1 MVKFFRNISIIIF
14 FTALI
19 AFGQT
24 NQQIKQKGAELE
36 KIKVEIIN
44 LENDLKES
52 KEDEDK
58 TIKDLEKINYQVHLV
73 NKIIQSLVREED
85 RVEIKIN
92 KISSQIISTETE
104 IRNLKSDYSKYI
116 KWLYVNGKGVK
127 WNFLV
132 KSESV
137 NQAIVRYKYFNYVT
151 EKNEERL
158 SKYVFTKKEL
168 EKLSLQL
175 QNENIQKRKLGAER
189 IEEKKRLSIRESE
202 KNELIVSLHTNQN
215 NIEKE
220 IDTKRIY
227 EIEIKTR
234 ISKLIELE
242 RERERKLREARF
254 KNESTET
261 IIPIVNY
268 AKFENFSELKGKM
281 NWPVTSGKIVR
292 DFGENRNEKLKT
304 VTLNYGIDI
313 KLDSEEKVFAVAEG
327 AVSVIDWIVGFG
339 SIVIITH
346 KGDFR
351 TVYGHIDDIQV
362 NEGDIVQAGTAI
374 GTVNRS
380 LEGNI
385 IHFEIWDE
393 RNYQNPQ
400 QWLVKK

>member
-202 KNELIVSLHTNQN
+202 KNELIVSLHTDQN

>member
-14 FTALI
+14 FTVLI

>member
-1 MVKFFRNISIIIF
+1 MVSIFRNISILIF
-14 FTALI
+14 LTALF

-24 NQQIKQKGAELE
+24 NQQIKEKGAELE

-44 LENDLKES
+44 LESDLKES
-52 KEDEDK
+52 KENENK
-58 TIKDLEKINYQVHLV
+58 TIKDLEKLNYQVHLV
-73 NKIIQSLVREED
+73 NKIIQNLIREED
-85 RVEIKIN
+85 LIAVRVK
-92 KISSQIISTETE
+92 KISSQITALEIEISD
-104 IRNLKSDYSKYI
+104 LKSDYTKYI
-116 KWLYVNGKGVK
+116 KWLYINGKGIK

-132 KSESV
+132 KSESL
-137 NQAIVRYKYFNYVT
+137 NQAVVRYKYFNYVT

-158 SKYVFTKKEL
+158 TDFVGKKKEL
-168 EKLSLQL
+168 EKLSQRLI
-175 QNENIQKRKLGAER
+175 NENIRKKKLESEK
-189 IEEKKRLSIRESE
+189 IEEKDRLSIRESE
-202 KNELIVSLHTNQN
+202 KNDLIVSLNKNQN

-220 IDTKRIY
+220 IDEKRRY

-234 ISKLIELE
+234 ITKLIELE
-242 RERERKLREARF
+242 REREKKLREARF

-261 IIPIVNY
+261 ILPRVNY

-281 NWPVTSGKIVR
+281 NWPVTSGQIIR
-292 DFGENRNEKLKT
+292 DFGENKNEKLKT

-313 KLDSEEKVFAVAEG
+313 KLESEEKVFAVAEG

-351 TVYGHIDDIQV
+351 TVYGHINNIQV

-374 GTVNRS
+374 GTVNQS

-400 QWLVKK
+400 KWLVKK